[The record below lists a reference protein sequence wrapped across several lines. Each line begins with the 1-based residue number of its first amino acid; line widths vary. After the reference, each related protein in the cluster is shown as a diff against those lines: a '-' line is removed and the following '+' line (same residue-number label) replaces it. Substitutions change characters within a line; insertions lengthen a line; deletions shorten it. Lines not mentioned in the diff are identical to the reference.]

1 MTIEQARKEY
11 KMTVIE
17 KGFFSPEAQDSF
29 NIWLEMSNS
38 IKAELTPEERRDIVA
53 RNGWYSPKY

>member
-17 KGFFSPEAQDSF
+17 KGFFSSDAQDSF
-29 NIWLEMSNS
+29 NIWLELSNS
-38 IKAELTPEERRDIVA
+38 IKADLTPEEREVIVA
-53 RNGWYSPKY
+53 RNGWYSPKF